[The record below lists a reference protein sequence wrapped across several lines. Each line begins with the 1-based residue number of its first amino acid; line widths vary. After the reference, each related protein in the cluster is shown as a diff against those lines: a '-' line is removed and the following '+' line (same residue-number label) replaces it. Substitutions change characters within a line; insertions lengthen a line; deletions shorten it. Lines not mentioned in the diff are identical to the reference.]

1 MAVTTSDLKFTSPTT
16 SEPASPLV
24 AGVVSFR
31 GLVHLFGKTGSNGV
45 SEVETGLM
53 GISSLNDWFARL
65 SKSAVGKSGP
75 TGAWAGEWWAVHN
88 YLQYGGI
95 CLVGATGSTGDY
107 YSANG
112 VLGITNTPLHNKTI
126 ADIDVIFESGNTFS
140 AGAAVSVA
148 TTRQDCIA
156 IIGNMQK
163 ISGLPLSTAYTNQL
177 VDFGF
182 SDTSEYVVYVAG
194 RKKFVAGIGS
204 AVNILEADL
213 SPDIAGCFARSYRDA
228 SPWYSPAGK
237 TRGRILGVVAMQ
249 QNFTE
254 TDQAYLYA
262 GNVNPVVVFPGEGT
276 FLMGNKTSYNGTGSL
291 SKINTASLISY
302 LKKELLAA
310 TQKYLFEVNDALTR
324 QRVVSSVT
332 PILQSVLSGNG
343 ITNYRIVCDDTNN
356 TSEILAQNKLILDVY
371 IQPTPTAETLVI
383 TIINT
388 NTSEAFSG

>member
-16 SEPASPLV
+16 SEPPSPLV

-31 GLVHLFGKTGSNGV
+31 GLVNLFGKTGSNGT

-53 GISSLNDWFARL
+53 GISSVNDWFARL

-75 TGAWAGEWWAVHN
+75 TGSWAGEWWAVHN

-95 CLVGATGSTGDY
+95 CLVGGTGSTGDY

-112 VLGITNTPLHNKTI
+112 VLGVTNTPLHNKSI
-126 ADIDVIFESGNTFS
+126 VDIDVVFETGNTFS
-140 AGAAVSVA
+140 AAAAVNIA

-156 IIGNMQK
+156 IIGNIQK
-163 ISGLPLSTAYTNQL
+163 ISGIPLTTTYNNQL
-177 VDFGF
+177 LDFGT
-182 SDTSEYVVYVAG
+182 SNTSEYVVYVAG
-194 RKKFVAGIGS
+194 RKKFAAGVGS
-204 AVNILEADL
+204 TVNILEGNL
-213 SPDIAGCFARSYRDA
+213 SPDVAGCFARSYRDA

-237 TRGRILGVVAMQ
+237 TRGRILGVIAMQ
-249 QNFTE
+249 QNFNE
-254 TDQAYLYA
+254 TDQSYLYA
-262 GNVNPVVVFPGEGT
+262 GNVNPIVVFPGEGT

-291 SKINTASLISY
+291 TKINTASLISY

-310 TQKYLFEVNDALTR
+310 VQKYLFEVNDAITR
-324 QRVVSSVT
+324 QKVISSVT
-332 PILQSVLSGNG
+332 PILESIKSGNG
-343 ITNYRIVCDDTNN
+343 VVNYRIVCDETNN
-356 TSEILAQNKLILDVY
+356 TSEILAQNKLVLDVY

>member
-107 YSANG
+107 YSASG
-112 VLGITNTPLHNKTI
+112 VLGITNTPLHNKTV

-148 TTRQDCIA
+148 TSRQDCIA

-163 ISGLPLSTAYTNQL
+163 ISGLPLSAAYTNQL

-194 RKKFVAGIGS
+194 RKKFVAGVGS
-204 AVNILEADL
+204 TVNILEADL
-213 SPDIAGCFARSYRDA
+213 SPDVAGCFARSYRDA

-254 TDQAYLYA
+254 TDQSYLYA
-262 GNVNPVVVFPGEGT
+262 GNVNPIVVFPGEGT

-291 SKINTASLISY
+291 SKINTASLVSY
-302 LKKELLAA
+302 LKKELLAS

-324 QRVVSSVT
+324 QRVVSTVT

-343 ITNYRIVCDDTNN
+343 ITNYRIVCDETNN
-356 TSEILAQNKLILDVY
+356 TSEILAQNKLVLDVY

>member
-31 GLVHLFGKTGSNGV
+31 GLVHLFGRTGSNGV

-75 TGAWAGEWWAVHN
+75 TGTWAGEWWAVHN

-126 ADIDVIFESGNTFS
+126 ANIDVIFESGNTFS
-140 AGAAVSVA
+140 AGAAISVA

-163 ISGLPLSTAYTNQL
+163 ISGLPLSAAYTNEL

-182 SDTSEYVVYVAG
+182 SDNSEYVVYVAG
-194 RKKFVAGIGS
+194 RKKFVAGVGS
-204 AVNILEADL
+204 AVNILESNL

-332 PILQSVLSGNG
+332 PILQSALSGNG
-343 ITNYRIVCDDTNN
+343 ISNYRIVCDETNN
-356 TSEILAQNKLILDVY
+356 TSEILAQNKLVLDVY

>member
-1 MAVTTSDLKFTSPTT
+1 MAVTTSDLKFTSSTV

-24 AGVVSFR
+24 AGVVSFK

-45 SEVETGLM
+45 SEVEIGLM
-53 GISSLNDWFARL
+53 GVSSINDWFARL
-65 SKSAVGKSGP
+65 TKSAVGKSGP

-112 VLGITNTPLHNKTI
+112 VLGVTNTPLHNKTL
-126 ADIDVIFESGNTFS
+126 ADIDVIFEAGNTFS
-140 AGAAVSVA
+140 SAAAVSVA

-156 IIGNMQK
+156 IVGNVQK
-163 ISGLPLSTAYTNQL
+163 IAGLPLSSTYNNQL
-177 VDFGF
+177 VDFSV

-194 RKKFVAGIGS
+194 RKKFVAGVGS

-213 SPDIAGCFARSYRDA
+213 SPDVAGCFARSYRDA

-254 TDQAYLYA
+254 TDQSYLYA

-276 FLMGNKTSYNGTGSL
+276 FLMGNKTSYSGTGSL

-302 LKKELLAA
+302 LKKELLTA
-310 TQKYLFEVNDALTR
+310 TQKYLFEVNDAITR
-324 QRVVSSVT
+324 QKVVSTVT
-332 PILQSVLSGNG
+332 PIMTSIQAGNG
-343 ITNYRIVCDDTNN
+343 ISNYRIVCDETNN
-356 TSEILAQNKLILDVY
+356 TSEILAQNKLVLDVY